1 MLSYKHRL
9 GHQAEL
15 EMDPFVDLGM
25 LDQEAGCSMEAC
37 KEF

>member
-1 MLSYKHRL
+1 
-9 GHQAEL
+9 
-15 EMDPFVDLGM
+15 MDIDLDMDVFVDLGM